1 MLTLQ
6 KDKTSTEI
14 VEVHKKSTR
23 SKRAHGVVYY
33 SHNTKASGNVAP
45 AAGVLALTDQVEN
58 SHSSSGCSGCSSRNR
73 SRNMYWQVINRPA

>member
-14 VEVHKKSTR
+14 VELHKRSTR
-23 SKRAHGVVYY
+23 SKKPHGVVYY

-45 AAGVLALTDQVEN
+45 AAGVLARRLREGFARVE
-58 SHSSSGCSGCSSRNR
+58 SAQFSGEIV
-73 SRNMYWQVINRPA
+73 Q